1 MSDLFIVIGGRPVR
15 VIEAP
20 GIDHDW
26 FLNATDWVLGNR
38 PETPSEAFER
48 RVMGAAA
55 KFNEATLK
63 DAPQVIW

>member
-1 MSDLFIVIGGRPVR
+1 MFIVIGGRPVR

-26 FLNATDWVLGNR
+26 LLDATAWVLGNR

-48 RVMGAAA
+48 RSLEAAA
-55 KFNEATLK
+55 KFNAATLK
-63 DAPQVIW
+63 DTPRVIW